1 MERRSDERMNGLC
14 SFSKRGGG
22 DISHV
27 SGNFGTA
34 LQHGFMGLISK
45 RYKESTKMKQKAHV
59 LYMKEKDDGME
70 TRITDA
76 V

>member
-1 MERRSDERMNGLC
+1 MFVFEA
-14 SFSKRGGG
+14 GGG